1 VIRQGKAL
9 KMENWSVRD
18 EDIPYHLR
26 DKVEPEP
33 RRMVPTWLVFAL
45 GIALVLGAGGYAYYS
60 YLTAGR
66 DLPDPYATQNAPRVE
81 APAPAQI
88 AQPASPADEEEAA
101 RHLLATEPPE
111 KAKPLPELDKS
122 DPVMRAD
129 AANLL
134 GRKAFAELV
143 YPEQLIRRIVA
154 TVDNLPRSTAPGRMM
169 PVQPV
174 AGGFVTGG
182 SGDGVTIGAKN
193 WNRYGTFVQTFTAL
207 HAPTFVRLY
216 VERYPLFQRAY
227 EELGYPGKYFNDRL
241 VAAIDDMLAA
251 PEVSGPIALVQPK
264 TLYQFADPEL
274 EKLSAGQKIMIR
286 MGPANAAKV
295 KAKLRQI
302 RAELAKVEVKP

>member
-1 VIRQGKAL
+1 
-9 KMENWSVRD
+9 MENWSARED
-18 EDIPYHLR
+18 DIPYHLR
-26 DKVEPEP
+26 AETEPP
-33 RRMVPTWLVFAL
+33 RRSVPTWLVFVL

-66 DLPDPYATQNAPRVE
+66 ELPDPYAVPE
-81 APAPAQI
+81 APKAEAPDGPKV
-88 AQPASPADEEEAA
+88 AQPEPPAAEEEVV
-101 RHLLATEPPE
+101 RHLLATKPPE
-111 KAKPLPELDKS
+111 QATPLPELDKS

-143 YPEQLIRRIVA
+143 YPEHLIRRIVA

-174 AGGFVTGG
+174 AGGFITGG
-182 SGDGVTIGAKN
+182 TGDELTIGPKN
-193 WNRYGTFVQTFTAL
+193 ASRYGTFVKTFTAM
-207 HAPTFVRLY
+207 HTQTFVRLY

-241 VAAIDDMLAA
+241 IEAIDDMLAA
-251 PEVSGPIALVQPK
+251 PEVRGPIALVQPK
-264 TLYQFADPEL
+264 ALYQFADPEL

-286 MGPANAAKV
+286 VGPDNAAKV

-302 RAELAKVEVKP
+302 RAELAKVEAKP